1 MILTLLLST
10 TKVTPD
16 QVLQAMETIHLT
28 DVNTWS
34 QEVFGQSILSKR
46 KLAFST
52 GKNYMKVALFFS
64 DRWLQNQHP
73 SDRVYHCER
82 CNLILDRDLN
92 SAINLK
98 LAPEKHITNR
108 AGSVRIYACGHHT
121 ADGDGKSI
129 NARKQEANIKVDNF
143 G

>member
-28 DVNTWS
+28 DVKAWS

-52 GKNYMKVALFFS
+52 DKNYIKVALIIG
-64 DRWLQNQHP
+64 DR
-73 SDRVYHCER
+73 
-82 CNLILDRDLN
+82 LIAE
-92 SAINLK
+92 S
-98 LAPEKHITNR
+98 T
-108 AGSVRIYACGHHT
+108 C
-121 ADGDGKSI
+121 
-129 NARKQEANIKVDNF
+129 
-143 G
+143 

>member
-73 SDRVYHCER
+73 SSIA
-82 CNLILDRDLN
+82 ILT
-92 SAINLK
+92 S
-98 LAPEKHITNR
+98 
-108 AGSVRIYACGHHT
+108 S
-121 ADGDGKSI
+121 GKSI
-129 NARKQEANIKVDNF
+129 ASSPFK
-143 G
+143 